1 MNKKHLEQL
10 LYSAGGVIALVIIL
24 IAANFIIS
32 SLNLRADLTEG
43 SVYTLSPG
51 TKAIL
56 SKLEAPVK
64 IRYYYSQGNSALPVG
79 LKTFAKRVEDLLG
92 EFARAGGGKVVI
104 ERLNPEPD
112 SDAEESATLDGI
124 EGQLTNTQEK
134 FYLGLSV
141 AFLDQKFPLPVLA
154 PDREQLLEYDI
165 TRAITRVA
173 STTKPV
179 IGVMSGGGS
188 HF

>member
-10 LYSAGGVIALVIIL
+10 LYSAGGVAALVVIL

-32 SLNLRADLTEG
+32 SLNLRADLTQG

-92 EFARAGGGKVVI
+92 EFARAGGGKVII

-134 FYLGLSV
+134 FYLGFGGLPRSEVSV
-141 AFLDQKFPLPVLA
+141 PVLA
-154 PDREQLLEYDI
+154 PDREHCSNMNI
-165 TRAITRVA
+165 TV
-173 STTKPV
+173 P
-179 IGVMSGGGS
+179 S
-188 HF
+188 HPRPPRPPSR